1 MRPVPAAAA
10 RSTSDVTA
18 KRLSGGVEE
27 VNVAASNSQSADDIP
42 FPHLADRDGT
52 VETGFAHDHGPH
64 DDGTLDGELV
74 ELGPDALLAAFHAQ
88 LHAGR
93 PWFDALLDCIR
104 EWKSPRETFDGRE
117 YVYLIEHEA
126 FDWLLLAERVCDSAP
141 PGLLPLDEVEALLV
155 DKSPPVTLSEAEFQE
170 RLGTAKYWAHLN
182 FLYGVRV
189 EQALH
194 LAIERVLQKERSGL
208 AFSHAREELDSDV
221 FGRIYGA
228 RQSALLREFRAAAH
242 RPDADPERI
251 EHAEWQAFTYW
262 LFRRR
267 LERQDPA
274 RVASDTRQGLEMLYE
289 LEAAKQRR
297 QRRVAPAPARATD
310 ESIMIDGELVGVG

>member
-1 MRPVPAAAA
+1 MATSTAAQ
-10 RSTSDVTA
+10 TDDV
-18 KRLSGGVEE
+18 
-27 VNVAASNSQSADDIP
+27 P
-42 FPHLADRDGT
+42 FPHLAGRDGPA
-52 VETGFAHDHGPH
+52 ETGFAPDHGH
-64 DDGTLDGELV
+64 DEEHIINAELM
-74 ELGPDALLAAFHAQ
+74 EIGPDALLASFHAQ

-93 PWFDALLDCIR
+93 PWFDALLDCIADW
-104 EWKSPRETFDGRE
+104 ESPRETLDGRE

-126 FDWLLLAERVCDSAP
+126 FDWLLLAERICDSAP
-141 PGLLPLDEVEALLV
+141 PGLLPPNEVEALLV
-155 DKSPPVTLSEAEFQE
+155 DESPPDTLSEIEFQE

-194 LAIERVLQKERSGL
+194 LAVERVLQKERSGL
-208 AFSHAREELDSDV
+208 AFSHTRQELDSDV
-221 FGRIYGA
+221 FGRIYGS
-228 RQSALLREFRAAAH
+228 RQADLLREFRTAANRH
-242 RPDADPERI
+242 DADPERI

-274 RVASDTRQGLEMLYE
+274 RVASDTRQGMEMLYE

-297 QRRVAPAPARATD
+297 RRRQQAEASKRPLD
-310 ESIMIDGELVGVG
+310 ESDVIDGVLVAVG

>member
-1 MRPVPAAAA
+1 MATTNSA
-10 RSTSDVTA
+10 ST
-18 KRLSGGVEE
+18 
-27 VNVAASNSQSADDIP
+27 DDIP
-42 FPHLADRDGT
+42 FPHLAGRQGDGP
-52 VETGFAHDHGPH
+52 VDTGFAPDIDPEDERLLDAELDAQLMQVGP
-64 DDGTLDGELV
+64 ES
-74 ELGPDALLAAFHAQ
+74 LLAAFHAQ

-93 PWFDALLDCIR
+93 PWFDALLDCVS
-104 EWKSPRETFDGRE
+104 EWQAPRETIDGRE
-117 YVYLIEHEA
+117 YVYLIEQEA
-126 FDWLLLAERVCDSAP
+126 FDWLLLAERICDSAP
-141 PGLLPLDEVEALLV
+141 PGLLPADEVEAFLV
-155 DKSPPVTLSEAEFQE
+155 EESPPVALSEIEFQQ

-194 LAIERVLQKERSGL
+194 LAMERVLQKARSGL
-208 AFSHAREELDSDV
+208 AFSHARDELDGDV

-228 RQSALLREFRAAAH
+228 RQPDLLREFRAAND

-267 LERQDPA
+267 LQRQDPA

-297 QRRVAPAPARATD
+297 RRRLEASRAGD
-310 ESIMIDGELVGVG
+310 PGRSGGEADVIDGVLVAVG

>member
-1 MRPVPAAAA
+1 MAEA
-10 RSTSDVTA
+10 
-18 KRLSGGVEE
+18 
-27 VNVAASNSQSADDIP
+27 SADQAGDIP
-42 FPHLADRDGT
+42 FSHFAERNGSA
-52 VETGFAHDHGPH
+52 ETGFAPD
-64 DDGTLDGELV
+64 
-74 ELGPDALLAAFHAQ
+74 LGPDDAQIDDAELMERGPEALLAQFQARV
-88 LHAGR
+88 LAGR
-93 PWFDALLDCIR
+93 PWFDALLDCIHDW
-104 EWKSPRETFDGRE
+104 ESPREIHDGRE

-126 FDWLLLAERVCDSAP
+126 FDWLLLAERICDSAA
-141 PGLLPLDEVEALLV
+141 PGLLPAAEVESLLV
-155 DKSPPVTLSEAEFQE
+155 DELPPLPLSEPEFQE

-194 LAIERVLQKERSGL
+194 LAMERTLQKERSGL
-208 AFSHAREELDSDV
+208 SFSHARDELDGDV

-228 RQSALLREFRAAAH
+228 RQAQLLREYRAANQ
-242 RPDADPERI
+242 RGDADPERI

-274 RVASDTRQGLEMLYE
+274 RVASDTRQGLDMLYE

-297 QRRVAPAPARATD
+297 RRRRAAQAERPLD
-310 ESIMIDGELVGVG
+310 DAEIIDGVLVAVG

>member
-1 MRPVPAAAA
+1 MA
-10 RSTSDVTA
+10 RT
-18 KRLSGGVEE
+18 
-27 VNVAASNSQSADDIP
+27 NSADSEDIP
-42 FPHLADRDGT
+42 IPHLADRQGREGP
-52 VETGFAHDHGPH
+52 VETGFAPDIDPDDERIIDAELMEVGPES
-64 DDGTLDGELV
+64 LLV
-74 ELGPDALLAAFHAQ
+74 TFHAQ

-93 PWFDALLDCIR
+93 PWFDAMLDCIS
-104 EWKSPRETFDGRE
+104 EWDVPRETIDGRE

-126 FDWLLLAERVCDSAP
+126 FDWLLLAERICDSAP
-141 PGLLPLDEVEALLV
+141 PGLLPRHEVEDLLV
-155 DKSPPVTLSEAEFQE
+155 EESPPVALSEIEFQE

-194 LAIERVLQKERSGL
+194 LAIERILQKERSGL
-208 AFSHAREELDSDV
+208 SFSHTRQELDSDV
-221 FGRIYGA
+221 FGRIYGS
-228 RQSALLREFRAAAH
+228 RQADLLREFRTHANRA
-242 RPDADPERI
+242 DADPERI

-297 QRRVAPAPARATD
+297 LRRLQSSEAKRSLD
-310 ESIMIDGELVGVG
+310 ESEVIDGVLVAVG

>member
-1 MRPVPAAAA
+1 MAEA
-10 RSTSDVTA
+10 TA
-18 KRLSGGVEE
+18 DQAG
-27 VNVAASNSQSADDIP
+27 DIP
-42 FPHLADRDGT
+42 FPHLTRRNGADGDGP
-52 VETGFAHDHGPH
+52 VETGFAPDHGP
-64 DDGTLDGELV
+64 DEPIINGELMEFGP
-74 ELGPDALLAAFHAQ
+74 ELLLAAFHAQ
-88 LHAGR
+88 LHAGK

-104 EWKSPRETFDGRE
+104 DWESPRETFDGRE

-126 FDWLLLAERVCDSAP
+126 FDWLLLAERICDSAP
-141 PGLLPLDEVEALLV
+141 PGLLPLREVEALLV
-155 DKSPPVTLSEAEFQE
+155 DELPPVVLSEAEFQE

-194 LAIERVLQKERSGL
+194 LAVERILQKERSGL
-208 AFSHAREELDSDV
+208 SFSHARDELDGDV

-228 RQSALLREFRAAAH
+228 RQSDLLREFRTTAQ
-242 RPDADPERI
+242 RQDADPERI
-251 EHAEWQAFTYW
+251 EHSEWQAFTYW

-297 QRRVAPAPARATD
+297 LRRRGAESERQTD
-310 ESIMIDGELVGVG
+310 DAEVIDGVLVAVG

>member
-1 MRPVPAAAA
+1 MA
-10 RSTSDVTA
+10 TT
-18 KRLSGGVEE
+18 
-27 VNVAASNSQSADDIP
+27 NSAGTDDIP
-42 FPHLADRDGT
+42 IPHLADRQGQEGP
-52 VETGFAHDHGPH
+52 VETGFAPDIDPDDERAIDAELMEVGP
-64 DDGTLDGELV
+64 ES
-74 ELGPDALLAAFHAQ
+74 LLATFHAQ

-93 PWFDALLDCIR
+93 PWFDAMLDCIS
-104 EWKSPRETFDGRE
+104 EWDVPREMLDGRE

-126 FDWLLLAERVCDSAP
+126 FDWLLLAERICDSAP
-141 PGLLPLDEVEALLV
+141 PGLLPRHEVEDLLV
-155 DKSPPVTLSEAEFQE
+155 EESPPVALSEIEFQE

-194 LAIERVLQKERSGL
+194 LAMERILQKERSGL
-208 AFSHAREELDSDV
+208 SFSHARQELDSDV
-221 FGRIYGA
+221 FGRIYGS
-228 RQSALLREFRAAAH
+228 RQADLLREFRTHANRA
-242 RPDADPERI
+242 DADPERI

-297 QRRVAPAPARATD
+297 LRRLQSTEAKRSLD
-310 ESIMIDGELVGVG
+310 ESDVIDGVLVAVG